1 MTTESATAE
10 QLYKQIYDEGF
21 AAGKA
26 AAFQNVTALLNERRT
41 YDLEM
46 LGALSD
52 YAYDVKDV
60 EVVKAASTMFKKVDA
75 LYDILIAAHTAI
87 QEITNYDETDDLW

>member
-1 MTTESATAE
+1 MTTEGVTAE
-10 QLYKQIYDEGF
+10 QLYKQIYNEGYT
-21 AAGKA
+21 AGKVA
-26 AAFQNVTALLNERRT
+26 ALQDISTLLDERRA
-41 YDLEM
+41 YDLQM
-46 LGALSD
+46 LGAPSD

-87 QEITNYDETDDLW
+87 QDIANYDETEELW